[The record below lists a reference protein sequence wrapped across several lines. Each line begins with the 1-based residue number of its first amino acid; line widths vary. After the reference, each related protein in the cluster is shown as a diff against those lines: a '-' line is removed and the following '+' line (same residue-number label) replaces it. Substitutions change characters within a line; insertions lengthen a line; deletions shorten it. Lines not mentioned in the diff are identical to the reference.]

1 MNKHNKANYDYWKGR
16 AQESQSMVERQN
28 IMIANLIAKQVTQID
43 RLTNEIQKLRINMN
57 TEFNVGGE

>member
-1 MNKHNKANYDYWKGR
+1 MNKRNKANYDYWKHR

-28 IMIANLIAKQVTQID
+28 VMIANQVTQID
-43 RLTNEIQKLRINMN
+43 RLTSELEKLRIDMN